1 MEEKDGLAKENPFIK
16 MEKAADSKREEKENA
31 KTEDAE
37 VKVEEVTQEQS
48 STETDDK
55 QE

>member
-31 KTEDAE
+31 NHNNIK
-37 VKVEEVTQEQS
+37 S
-48 STETDDK
+48 CGGY
-55 QE
+55 